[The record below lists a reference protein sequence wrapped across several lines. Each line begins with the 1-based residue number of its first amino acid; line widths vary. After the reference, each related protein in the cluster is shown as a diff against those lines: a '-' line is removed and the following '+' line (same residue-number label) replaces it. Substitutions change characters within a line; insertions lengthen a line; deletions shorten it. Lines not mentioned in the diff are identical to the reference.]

1 MDSTLIGK
9 IMMAIIAVVAISKT
23 LYETD
28 NKKRELFIQI
38 LVLSV
43 IGVIILF
50 VINELDEVFQ
60 AKYQTLKIVVNFLI
74 VTVFCFLYGYRKNG
88 KSD

>member
-9 IMMAIIAVVAISKT
+9 IMMVIIAIIAISKT

-28 NKKRELFIQI
+28 NKKREFFIQI
-38 LVLSV
+38 LVLLV
-43 IGVIILF
+43 IGIIILF
-50 VINELDEVFQ
+50 IINELDNSFRS
-60 AKYQTLKIVVNFLI
+60 KYQTLNSAITFIVI
-74 VTVFCFLYGYRKNG
+74 TGFCFLYGYRKNG